1 VSQRNR
7 CRAQIS
13 RYRGKLQRTPDLDP
27 KLIIRLVCLLF
38 DQEEKWLLN
47 EISWMLLRRLLGR
60 VPSSP
65 VRHFTLSTIR
75 RDMRS
80 GGIDTVAFVMIY
92 VTNACDFMGSYL
104 PI

>member
-1 VSQRNR
+1 ML
-7 CRAQIS
+7 S
-13 RYRGKLQRTPDLDP
+13 RR
-27 KLIIRLVCLLF
+27 
-38 DQEEKWLLN
+38 
-47 EISWMLLRRLLGR
+47 SLGR

-92 VTNACDFMGSYL
+92 VTNACDSMGSYL
-104 PI
+104 SNEIGPARELE